1 MQRAPRPR
9 SEPLIHR
16 KLLLRAFGWLGMIES
31 ALCFAGFGAVYWL
44 AGALPVPAGMERP
57 DWLPAI
63 NLSGAALYLLATT
76 VFHVG
81 VVAAQVGNAF
91 ACRTESERVTRLA
104 WLTNGWLFL
113 AVGLEIVF
121 IGLLVYVPVLARLFD
136 HAPVPFWILPL
147 FAAYAVVLYGLEWLR
162 KLSVR
167 TRAARSAAT

>member
-1 MQRAPRPR
+1 
-9 SEPLIHR
+9 
-16 KLLLRAFGWLGMIES
+16 
-31 ALCFAGFGAVYWL
+31 
-44 AGALPVPAGMERP
+44 MERP

-113 AVGLEIVF
+113 AVGVEIAF

-136 HAPVPFWILPL
+136 HAPVPLWILPL

-162 KLSVR
+162 KLTVR
-167 TRAARSAAT
+167 TRAARRAAV